1 MITQTD
7 LEDKKEGE
15 NMECGECQNDEAIE
29 AFAGIV
35 PDPRFCRRHGRLPRI
50 LHVRVASVRPTSV
63 FLPVF

>member
-7 LEDKKEGE
+7 LRDKKEDE
-15 NMECGECQNDEAIE
+15 NMDCGESHEEAIE

-50 LHVRVASVRPTSV
+50 CMCG
-63 FLPVF
+63 